1 MMMLG
6 LDAGTTQ
13 FKAGLFDE
21 DGHAVALARRAMPP
35 ATNESGHAAYDP
47 EALWQ
52 TACAAVREVVAAV
65 PGGEIGAIGVAS
77 MAETGLLL
85 DEAGTPRSPLLAWF
99 DTAPGTQAAYLAKA
113 AGPGQRLALGGIYPS
128 FKCSLAKIL
137 WWRETQG
144 TSLAGLRWLSVADYL
159 AYRLCGVMA
168 TDYSLAGRTYAFRLA
183 EATWDGEWL
192 DRLAVPAGLFP
203 PAWPAGTPLG
213 VVRADAAATTGLPA
227 GTPVAIG
234 GHDHLCAAFA
244 VGAVAPG
251 MIFDSMGTAETLLGT
266 MAPQQLGAAEQA
278 SGLTFG
284 WHTARNRYYWLGGL
298 STSGGA
304 VAWLRGV
311 LGEEAPLDHDEVE
324 ALFAASGSEPGR
336 LLFLPY
342 LAGSGAPRP
351 DPEARGAF
359 IGLST
364 DDGRAELV
372 RAVLEGTAYQ
382 MEAIRRAAESLGQG
396 PIERIVVAG
405 GGARSRSW
413 LQVKAD
419 VTGCVHVVAAEVE
432 AAALGAA
439 LLAGLGCGLFASEE
453 EALAAAGRL
462 VAAVEP
468 DAARHAIYRRQYE
481 EAFVPWQQLIVRG
494 DGKEEEVDERVAVRH
509 PWGD

>member
-1 MMMLG
+1 MMLLG

-21 DGHAVALARRAMPP
+21 GGQAVALARRAMPP
-35 ATNESGHAAYDP
+35 ATSQLGHAAYDP

-52 TACAAVREVVAAV
+52 TACAAVREVLGAV
-65 PGGEIGAIGVAS
+65 TAGAIGAIGVAS

-85 DEAGTPRSPLLAWF
+85 DEAGRPHSPLLAWF
-99 DTAPGTQAAYLAKA
+99 DTAPSAQAASLPEA
-113 AGPGQRLALGGIYPS
+113 AGPGQRLAIGGIYPS

-137 WWRETQG
+137 WWRDTHGARFE
-144 TSLAGLRWLSVADYL
+144 GLRWLSVADYL

-168 TDYSLAGRTYAFRLA
+168 TDYSLAGRTYAFRLS
-183 EATWDGEWL
+183 EAAWDGEWL
-192 DRLAVPAGLFP
+192 ERLGLPAELFP
-203 PAWPAGTPLG
+203 PARPAGTPLG
-213 VVRADAAATTGLPA
+213 VVRADAAAASGLPA
-227 GTPVAIG
+227 GIPVAIG

-244 VGAVAPG
+244 VGAVTPG
-251 MIFDSMGTAETLLGT
+251 VVFDSMGTAETLLGT
-266 MAPQQLGAAEQA
+266 MAPQLLGTAEQA

-284 WHTARNRYYWLGGL
+284 WHTARARYYWLGGL

-311 LGEEAPLDHDEVE
+311 LGEEALLDHEEVE
-324 ALFAASGSEPGR
+324 TLFAQSGSEPGC

-351 DPEARGAF
+351 DPEACAAF
-359 IGLST
+359 IGLSAA
-364 DDGRAELV
+364 DGRAELV

-382 MEAIRRAAESLGQG
+382 MEAIRRAAEALGQG

-419 VTGCVHVVAAEVE
+419 VTGCVHLVAAEVE
-432 AAALGAA
+432 AAAFGAA
-439 LLAGLGCGLFASEE
+439 LLAGLGGGLLAGEE
-453 EALAAAGRL
+453 EALAAAGQ
-462 VAAVEP
+462 VAEVVEP
-468 DAARHAIYRRQYE
+468 DVARHEVYQRRYE
-481 EAFVPWQQLIVRG
+481 KLFVPWQQLVLHG
-494 DGKEEEVDERVAVRH
+494 EEKEEGVDERVAVRDS
-509 PWGD
+509 WGD